1 MRLRL
6 AGGVVAA
13 PDQAAWLPAPRSPA
27 RVAAEGDAR
36 PGAAVALGPADA
48 GGEQVRAAVTGLRRL
63 VEAGGEVAA
72 GAGVDLGGGFR
83 SARLAGARGD
93 QRDAVLAA
101 LTVLGVE
108 GAGRLGDR
116 AGFLVALFGP
126 AVTRR
131 VGAAAARAI
140 SEGRWAAVHLA
151 SAASDLLG
159 PEQLERILEL
169 EAPGDAGLFTGARPS
184 VLAANL
190 GRVLEPLPRP
200 RRAALLLDLWERVAG
215 RHAWQARREGLLAT
229 QARRSRLDDLR
240 DRHDR
245 HEDDLLLRLLRT
257 DLGSDDPPL
266 AAAARWIPPDHYW
279 YGLLNRL
286 LQDAL
291 AATALLHA
299 AVEVHDH
306 GPEEGLARASA
317 IIGAADAE
325 LPDGAAADAARYV
338 PGLTGL
344 PARPGVH
351 IRDLHRVLT
360 GAGTGRSR
368 ETTAAA
374 VRRHLAHARDHAA
387 LAIERIGWLLNGRED
402 VPEHVLRE
410 WTSSDLRP
418 WRERTGHGPAG
429 PPEGWA
435 GLSWWSD
442 RLGTAGPQDTRAAEA
457 AEAAETDAPA
467 EVERAGELLW
477 CVDLVNALARLHGHD
492 AAEPERRVGTP
503 WLDHDPPL
511 GDDEPLAPR
520 FGSLA
525 GAVSGAAQLA
535 ELGGVPARGA
545 RTWTEL
551 VESLR
556 AGTRIAEALSGE
568 FAVPAPLAAL
578 DGTVVPGTGARFV
591 VARSARVLAEWSEYM
606 GNCIAGAHYVG
617 DATAGRCVLAA
628 LCDGEGRV
636 LVNVE
641 LVPARPARG
650 WRINEIAGRFN
661 ESPDPRLARPLRG
674 WVATIPQT
682 EADDDPDL
690 EPPAPEEVPPSR
702 TARRPARP
710 RPLQAAGPVLE
721 RLAEREWNARVRGET
736 AAVLTA
742 LAGTRSGPGGGSG
755 SGSASRRGV
764 HRPGAAD
771 PAAAVT
777 RLRRLG
783 PLQLAGACRNAL
795 AQGPV
800 DLVDLWA
807 LTEVRPLEAAI
818 AALDPA
824 LPTRYAQL
832 TRLTGAEPPPPSL
845 RPLTRLPRVA
855 PSYSM
860 GVVARRM
867 RAAVG
872 RLALDGDPVLA
883 RALTRRPAV
892 PPLCAL
898 AVLVTCRAP
907 ALALAPVAP
916 PRAVSVPGFPATALN
931 DPDGP
936 WQRALPAAR
945 ELGADTSVFWER
957 IAADGLRVPAEW
969 LAAGGWGRLW
979 SRAHAA
985 GRT

>member
-13 PDQAAWLPAPRSPA
+13 PDQAAWTPAPRSPA
-27 RVAAEGDAR
+27 RVTGEGDAP

-48 GGEQVRAAVTGLRRL
+48 AGERVRAAVTELRGL
-63 VEAGGEVAA
+63 VAAGGEVAA

-101 LTVLGVE
+101 LTVLGAAD
-108 GAGRLGDR
+108 AGRLGDR

-169 EAPGDAGLFTGARPS
+169 EAPGDAGVFTGARPS

-190 GRVLEPLPRP
+190 RRVLEPLPRP
-200 RRAALLLDLWERVAG
+200 RRAALLIDLWERVAG
-215 RHAWQARREGLLAT
+215 RHAWQARRRGLLAA

-245 HEDDLLLRLLRT
+245 HEDDLLLRVMRI

-266 AAAARWIPPDHYW
+266 AAAARWRPPDHYW
-279 YGLLNRL
+279 YDLLERL
-286 LQDAL
+286 LQDSF

-306 GPEEGLARASA
+306 GPEEGLARAAA
-317 IIGAADAE
+317 IIRAAAEE

-351 IRDLHRVLT
+351 VRGLRRVLT
-360 GAGTGRSR
+360 RAGTGRSR

-374 VRRHLAHARDHAA
+374 VHRHLTHARDHGA
-387 LAIERIGWLLNGRED
+387 LAVERIGWLLNGRED
-402 VPEHVLRE
+402 VPERVLRK
-410 WTSSDLRP
+410 WGSSDLRP
-418 WRERTGHGPAG
+418 WRERSGHGPAR

-435 GLSWWSD
+435 GLSWWSEWLEREASPD
-442 RLGTAGPQDTRAAEA
+442 ARAAEG
-457 AEAAETDAPA
+457 DAPA
-467 EVERAGELLW
+467 EGEKIGELLW

-492 AAEPERRVGTP
+492 AAAPERRLGPP

-511 GDDEPLAPR
+511 GDAEPLAPR

-545 RTWTEL
+545 RTWAEL

-568 FAVPAPLAAL
+568 FAVPAPLAEL

-606 GNCIAGAHYVG
+606 GNCIAGAHYVD

-628 LCDGEGRV
+628 LCDGDGRV

-641 LVPARPARG
+641 LVPARPASG

-661 ESPDPRLARPLRG
+661 EPPDARLARPLRG
-674 WVATIPQT
+674 WAATIPLSET
-682 EADDDPDL
+682 DDG
-690 EPPAPEEVPPSR
+690 PALLDRPVPEEVPPAR

-710 RPLQAAGPVLE
+710 RPLQAAGPALE

-736 AAVLTA
+736 AALLTA
-742 LAGTRSGPGGGSG
+742 LAGPLSGPGSGSG

-764 HRPGAAD
+764 HRRGAAD
-771 PAAAVT
+771 PATAVT

-783 PLQLAGACRNAL
+783 PVQLAGACRNAL
-795 AQGPV
+795 ARGPV

-807 LTEVRPLEAAI
+807 LTEVRPLEAAM

-824 LPTRYAQL
+824 LLARYAQL
-832 TRLTGAEPPPPSL
+832 TRLTGAEAPPPSL
-845 RPLTRLPRVA
+845 RPLARLPRVA

-860 GVVARRM
+860 GVVARRV
-867 RAAVG
+867 RAAIG
-872 RLALDGDPVLA
+872 RLALDGDPALA
-883 RALTRRPAV
+883 RALIRRPAV

-907 ALALAPVAP
+907 ALALVPVAP
-916 PRAVSVPGFPATALN
+916 PRAAGVPGFPATALN

-957 IAADGLRVPAEW
+957 IAEDGLRVPEEW
-969 LAAGGWGRLW
+969 LAAGGWAALW
-979 SRAHAA
+979 SRAHAT